1 MLTDATPDSYRARG
15 QEIYSLDPLRVK
27 DRCPNRTIMIFEL
40 TIVTPGSF
48 YTSRVNSTSLD
59 RIVNIEHSSSSS
71 FIRGSDLSSDK
82 TQSAG
87 TSRIAARTSL
97 SLVPLGSAH
106 LLKQSPSMAGTEE
119 EEELA
124 YPPWPNL
131 TTRL

>member
-1 MLTDATPDSYRARG
+1 M
-15 QEIYSLDPLRVK
+15 
-27 DRCPNRTIMIFEL
+27 
-40 TIVTPGSF
+40 TPGSF

-82 TQSAG
+82 TQSVG

-106 LLKQSPSMAGTEE
+106 LLNSTSPSMAGTEE

-124 YPPWPNL
+124 YLPWPTEDYKTSPNQCL
-131 TTRL
+131 DPHTRCANENGDLQFSSRQVERSNIKGRIE